1 MHNQTPIYNLKV
13 VLIETGLKPDVLR
26 AWERRY
32 DLPKPQRSAG
42 GHRLY
47 SDYDIA
53 VIKWLKSRQADG
65 LSISHAVDLWKEI
78 SASGKDPLEENFAD
92 TPGSLGFP
100 HGVDTR
106 IEELR
111 NRWLE
116 ACLKFNNSGAENILN
131 QAFALYPVETVCVE
145 ILQRGLSE
153 IGQLWY
159 EDKITVQQEHFT
171 SAISIRRLETMV
183 TAVPAAHRG
192 QTLLIGCPAGE
203 WHTFPVLLLKLF
215 LRRKGW
221 EVVYL
226 GGDNPTDQLVAT
238 AREIKPDL
246 VVLSAQHIFSAAALL
261 VAGRSLRELGIPL
274 GYGGMIFNRMPVLR
288 EKIPAIFL
296 GETIEAGISS
306 VERLLKDQLV
316 IPIPEAKLNQHHE
329 LVVAFHQKRTLI
341 EQGVLDQLNQDGLAT
356 DYLLEAN
363 NYFGSGLEAAIEFG
377 SPAFLEADLNW
388 VSRLLS
394 DRRIPTATLRPF
406 MMAYSHS
413 VRIHMG
419 EVGAQITGWIDG
431 YIKQNGPIDEL
442 RMENDEDE
450 EA

>member
-13 VLIETGLKPDVLR
+13 VLNETGLKADVLR

-53 VIKWLKSRQADG
+53 VIKWLKSRQANG
-65 LSISHAVDLWKEI
+65 MSISRAVELWKEI
-78 SASGKDPLEENFAD
+78 SESGKDPLDEIFTES
-92 TPGSLGFP
+92 PGSFGFSQ
-100 HGVDTR
+100 GIDTR

-116 ACLKFNNSGAENILN
+116 ACLKFDNNGAENILN

-153 IGQLWY
+153 VGRLWY
-159 EDKITVQQEHFT
+159 EGEISVQQEHFT
-171 SAISIRRLETMV
+171 SAISIRRLETIDS
-183 TAVPAAHRG
+183 AVPASHRG

-215 LRRKGW
+215 LKRRGW

-226 GGDNPTDQLVAT
+226 GADNPTDQLVAT
-238 AREIKPDL
+238 ARVIKPDL
-246 VVLSAQHIFSAAALL
+246 VILSAQHIFSAAALL
-261 VAGRSLRELGIPL
+261 VAGRPLRELGIPL
-274 GYGGMIFNRMPVLR
+274 AYGGMIFNRLPALR
-288 EKIPAIFL
+288 ENIPAIFL
-296 GETIEAGISS
+296 GETIESGITSI
-306 VERLLKDQLV
+306 ERLLKDQRI
-316 IPIPEAKLNQHHE
+316 IPIPEAKVSQFHE
-329 LVVAFHQKRTLI
+329 LAVEFHQKRALI
-341 EQGVLDQLNQDGLAT
+341 ERGVLDQLNQDGLAT

-377 SPAFLEADLNW
+377 NTAFLEADLNW
-388 VSRLLS
+388 VNKLLS
-394 DRRIPTATLRPF
+394 DRRISTATLRPF
-406 MMAYSHS
+406 MMAYAHS

-419 EVGAQITGWIDG
+419 EAGAQIANWMDG
-431 YIKQNGPIDEL
+431 YIKQNRPADVH
-442 RMENDEDE
+442 RMEYDEDE